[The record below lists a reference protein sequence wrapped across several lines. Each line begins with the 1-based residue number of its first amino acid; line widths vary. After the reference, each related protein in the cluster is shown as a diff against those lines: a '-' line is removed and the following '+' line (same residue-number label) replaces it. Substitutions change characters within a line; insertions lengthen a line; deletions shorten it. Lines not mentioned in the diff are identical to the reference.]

1 MAGIQKQTH
10 TWTLTL
16 MIIINRYKSD
26 IHPCMEVTMRGETCF
41 IISEGSSG
49 GDDATDVGDEERE
62 VTTGAPLM
70 ETVRI

>member
-1 MAGIQKQTH
+1 
-10 TWTLTL
+10 
-16 MIIINRYKSD
+16 
-26 IHPCMEVTMRGETCF
+26 MRGETCF

-70 ETVRI
+70 ETVRIWDERRSYQ